1 MDGLGACKLK
11 LYKVFSWDV
20 ASLLEDKSWDV
31 HSVQVCAKYRQESST
46 LSPYHQRRKIKA
58 APEVGC
64 LIGICKSSIYR
75 DVLREHMIS
84 SHVVSS
90 LPLTWLG

>member
-1 MDGLGACKLK
+1 MEGLGACKLK
-11 LYKVFSWDV
+11 FYEFFSWDM
-20 ASLLEDKSWDV
+20 ASLLEDKSWGV

-46 LSPYHQRRKIKA
+46 LSPYHQRRKIKEA

-64 LIGICKSSIYR
+64 LIGICKSPIYR
-75 DVLREHMIS
+75 DVLRERMIS
-84 SHVVSS
+84 N